1 MKNKLNAKSVN
12 DSERYSSNI
21 VKERVYS
28 SLNFLAGMEEDIVD
42 DSAFQPPP
50 QFLNYV
56 EIWAVGRKKFQ
67 VQPGIFLKKS
77 GQ

>member
-1 MKNKLNAKSVN
+1 VN
-12 DSERYSSNI
+12 SRLD
-21 VKERVYS
+21 
-28 SLNFLAGMEEDIVD
+28 LLTGMEEDIVD
-42 DSAFQPPP
+42 DSGFQPPP
-50 QFLNYV
+50 QFLDNI